1 MFGFGTIINTLAII
15 FGGLTGMLFGNR
27 LSDKHQNSLQSVCG
41 IAVLFIG
48 IAGTMEKM
56 IHVEEGLLVSE
67 GTLKIVLA
75 LTIGTLLGEFLNIEG
90 KFEKFGE
97 WLKQKSNSVS
107 DVKFVDGFVDASL
120 TVCIGAMAI
129 VGAINDGIYNDSSV
143 LITKAILDFVIIM
156 VMASSMGKGTVFSCI
171 PVFLFQGSIT
181 VLAKVI
187 EPLLTHGSLH
197 YISLLGSILIFCVGL
212 NLVWGKKVSVANML
226 PSLIIGVIF
235 SYITFF

>member
-1 MFGFGTIINTLAII
+1 MFGLGTIINTLAIV
-15 FGGLTGMLFGNR
+15 FGGVTGMLFGNK
-27 LSDKHQNSLQSVCG
+27 LSDKHQKSLQGVCG

-56 IHVEEGLLVSE
+56 IHVEEGLLISE
-67 GTLKIVLA
+67 GTLQIVLA
-75 LTIGTLLGEFLNIEG
+75 LTIGTLIGEFFNIED

-97 WLKQKSNSVS
+97 WLKRKSNSVS
-107 DVKFVDGFVDASL
+107 DVRFVDGFVDATL

-129 VGAINDGIYNDSSV
+129 VGAINDGIYGDSSI

-156 VMASSMGKGTVFSCI
+156 VMAASMGKGTIFSCI

-181 VLAKVI
+181 VLAKIV
-187 EPLLTHGSLH
+187 EPLLTLAALNQ
-197 YISLLGSILIFCVGL
+197 ISLIGSILIFCVGL

-226 PSLIIGVIF
+226 PALIIGIIF
-235 SYITFF
+235 TYINL